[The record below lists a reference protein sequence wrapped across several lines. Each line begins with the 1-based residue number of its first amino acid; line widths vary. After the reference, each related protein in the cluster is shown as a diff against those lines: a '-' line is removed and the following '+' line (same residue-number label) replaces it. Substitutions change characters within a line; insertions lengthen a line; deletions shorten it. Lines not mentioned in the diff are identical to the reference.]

1 MCQNSRQMESQK
13 CVSTWPLNRFS
24 HRKIAHAVCLS
35 SSFLFLL
42 FIRIPRSLRFSC
54 SPLWNPFLLSLK
66 GDSKDAKRE
75 MDHPPAH
82 IPPSHLSPR
91 LKASPFQRKR
101 LYTKNHPP
109 FCVFLTNGSCLS
121 LCFSHSHPYTLRALA
136 ASKSTAKYHTGPPP
150 THPLPTR
157 VSSGLCGIN
166 ELIHTVLS
174 GSIALQPG
182 PM

>member
-24 HRKIAHAVCLS
+24 HRKIAHAVCLL

-66 GDSKDAKRE
+66 GDSKDAERE

-82 IPPSHLSPR
+82 ILPSHLSPR

-101 LYTKNHPP
+101 LYTKKGGKKSST
-109 FCVFLTNGSCLS
+109 L
-121 LCFSHSHPYTLRALA
+121 LCFSYKRQLSLTLLLPFTPLHPQSLSRIQIYRKIPHRTSPHSPPAHPGVWVA
-136 ASKSTAKYHTGPPP
+136 GC
-150 THPLPTR
+150 
-157 VSSGLCGIN
+157 V
-166 ELIHTVLS
+166 E
-174 GSIALQPG
+174 
-182 PM
+182 